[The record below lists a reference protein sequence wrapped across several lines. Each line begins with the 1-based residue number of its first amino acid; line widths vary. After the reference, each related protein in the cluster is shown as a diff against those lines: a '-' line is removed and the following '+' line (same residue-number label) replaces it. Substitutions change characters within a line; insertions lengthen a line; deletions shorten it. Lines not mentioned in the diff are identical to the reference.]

1 MAEMWFK
8 KYIVSQMLIIKV
20 LNSNITSFVMNSVCV
35 YRVLSFYFFKEQDEV
50 VIRSKPRIDNLRV
63 KVITN

>member
-1 MAEMWFK
+1 
-8 KYIVSQMLIIKV
+8 MLIIKV